1 MASFLSAEWFEAL
14 NNTLTRAGAPSLGD
28 RSDLRVVLELVD
40 GPSSAPHAMT
50 LTVNPVGAF
59 AEPGDHLAADAVVR
73 LTYADAEAL
82 TQGTLESA
90 KALREGRLKVRG
102 DVQALVPLLDWLLES
117 HGA

>member
-1 MASFLSAEWFEAL
+1 VASFLSAEWIVAL
-14 NNTLTRAGAPSLGD
+14 NEALTRAGVPPLGE
-28 RSDLRVVLELVD
+28 RSELRVVLEFVD

-50 LTVNPVGAF
+50 LTVNAVGASVE
-59 AEPGDHLAADAVVR
+59 AGDHLAADAVVR

-90 KALREGRLKVRG
+90 VALREGRLKVSG

-117 HGA
+117 HAI

>member
-1 MASFLSAEWFEAL
+1 VANFLSAEWFTAL
-14 NNTLTRAGAPSLGD
+14 NETLTRAGVPPLGE
-28 RSDLRVVLELVD
+28 RSDLRVVLEFVD
-40 GPSSAPHAMT
+40 GPTSAPHAMT
-50 LTVNPVGAF
+50 LTVNAVSAF

-90 KALREGRLKVRG
+90 VALREGRLKVRG

-117 HGA
+117 HGV